1 MERRVVV
8 TGLGVVSSLGLN
20 IQDFF
25 DNLLKGKSGVSRIT
39 RFDVSNLEVQFA
51 AEIKNFPFT
60 DRFDVKLAKRT
71 DRFTQYALWASLS
84 AVEDAQLDL
93 NKLDKTKAGVI
104 IGSGMGGIETW
115 EIEHIKFLQ
124 GGPKKVSPL
133 LVPMMIPDMASGQVS
148 IYFGF
153 KGPNFCV
160 TSACASGAHAI
171 GEAFR
176 LIKSGDADLIITGG
190 SEAPITGY
198 CISSFANMGA
208 LSKRNEEPEKA
219 SRPFDRDRNGFVL
232 GEGCGVVILEELG
245 SALKRNAKIYCEICG
260 YGASADAY
268 HITAPDENGEGA
280 YMAMA
285 NALKEAKLSPTDIDY
300 INAHG
305 TSTKLN
311 DKVEVMAI
319 KRLFGEHAYKL
330 LVNSTKSMI
339 GHLLGGA
346 GAIEFVVTCL
356 SVYYNKVHPTINL
369 DNPDEGMD
377 LDFVRFQMREKEI
390 FAALNNSFGF
400 GGHNACLAVKK
411 FVGG

>member
-1 MERRVVV
+1 MERRVVI
-8 TGLGVVSSLGLN
+8 TGLGVVTSLGLSVEE
-20 IQDFF
+20 FF
-25 DNLLKGKSGVSRIT
+25 SNLLAGKSGVSRIT
-39 RFDVSNLEVQFA
+39 RFDPANLEVQFA
-51 AEIKNFPFT
+51 GEIKNFPFRE
-60 DRFDVKLAKRT
+60 RFDIKLEKRT
-71 DRFTQYALWASLS
+71 DRFTQYALWASLD
-84 AVEDAQLDL
+84 AVKDAQL
-93 NKLDKTKAGVI
+93 NLDSIDKDRVGVV

-115 EIEHIKFLQ
+115 EIEHIKYLN

-153 KGPNFCV
+153 RGPNFCV

-171 GEAFR
+171 GEAYR
-176 LIKSGDADLIITGG
+176 LIKAGDADIIITGG

-232 GEGCGVVILEELG
+232 GEGCGVVVLEEL
-245 SALKRNAKIYCEICG
+245 SHALKRNAKIYCEICG
-260 YGASADAY
+260 YGTSADAY

-285 NALKEAKLSPTDIDY
+285 NALKEAKLSPIDIDY

-319 KRLFGEHAYKL
+319 KKLFKEHAYKL
-330 LVNSTKSMI
+330 LINSTKSMI

-346 GAIEFVVTCL
+346 GAVEFVVTCL

-377 LDFVRFQMREKEI
+377 LDFVRFKMKEKEI

-411 FVGG
+411 YLK

>member
-1 MERRVVV
+1 VERRVVI
-8 TGLGVVSSLGLN
+8 TGLGVVTSLGLSSEE
-20 IQDFF
+20 FF
-25 DNLLKGKSGVSRIT
+25 SNLLAGKSGVSRIT
-39 RFDVSNLEVQFA
+39 RFDPSNLEVQFA
-51 AEIKNFPFT
+51 GEIKNFPFR
-60 DRFDVKLAKRT
+60 DRFDIKLEKRT
-71 DRFTQYALWASLS
+71 DRFTQYALWASLD
-84 AVEDAQLDL
+84 AVKDAQL
-93 NKLDKTKAGVI
+93 NLDSIDKDRVGVI

-115 EIEHIKFLQ
+115 EIEHIKYLN

-153 KGPNFCV
+153 RGPNFCV

-171 GEAFR
+171 GEAYR
-176 LIKSGDADLIITGG
+176 LIKAGDADIIITGG

-232 GEGCGVVILEELG
+232 GEGCGVVVLEEL
-245 SALKRNAKIYCEICG
+245 SHALKRNAKIYCEICG

-280 YMAMA
+280 YIAMA

-330 LVNSTKSMI
+330 LINSTKSMI

-346 GAIEFVVTCL
+346 GAVEFVVTCL

-377 LDFVRFQMREKEI
+377 LDFVRFKMKEKEI
-390 FAALNNSFGF
+390 FAAINNSFGF
-400 GGHNACLAVKK
+400 GGHNVCLAVKK
-411 FVGG
+411 FLK

>member
-1 MERRVVV
+1 MERRVVI
-8 TGLGVVSSLGLN
+8 TGLGVVTSLGLSVEE
-20 IQDFF
+20 FF
-25 DNLLKGKSGVSRIT
+25 SNLLAGKSGVSRIT
-39 RFDVSNLEVQFA
+39 RFDPANLEVQFA
-51 AEIKNFPFT
+51 GEIKNFPFRE
-60 DRFDVKLAKRT
+60 RFDIKLEKRT
-71 DRFTQYALWASLS
+71 DRFTQYALWASLD
-84 AVEDAQLDL
+84 AVKDAQL
-93 NKLDKTKAGVI
+93 NLDSIDKDRVGVV

-115 EIEHIKFLQ
+115 EIEHIKYLN

-153 KGPNFCV
+153 RGPNFCV

-171 GEAFR
+171 GEAYR
-176 LIKSGDADLIITGG
+176 LIKAGDADIIITGG

-232 GEGCGVVILEELG
+232 GEGCGVVVLEEL
-245 SALKRNAKIYCEICG
+245 SHALKRNAKIYCEICG
-260 YGASADAY
+260 YGTSADAY

-319 KRLFGEHAYKL
+319 KRLFKEHAYKL
-330 LVNSTKSMI
+330 LINSTKSMI

-346 GAIEFVVTCL
+346 GAVEFVVTCL
-356 SVYYNKVHPTINL
+356 SVYYNKIHPTINL

-377 LDFVRFQMREKEI
+377 LDFVRFKMKEKEI
-390 FAALNNSFGF
+390 FAALSNSFGF

-411 FVGG
+411 YLK

>member
-1 MERRVVV
+1 VERRVVI
-8 TGLGVVSSLGLN
+8 TGLGVVTSLGLSTEE
-20 IQDFF
+20 FF
-25 DNLLKGKSGVSRIT
+25 SNLLAGKSGVSRIT
-39 RFDVSNLEVQFA
+39 RFDPSNLEVQFA
-51 AEIKNFPFT
+51 GEIKNFPFR
-60 DRFDVKLAKRT
+60 DRFDIKLEKRT
-71 DRFTQYALWASLS
+71 DRFTQYALWASLD
-84 AVEDAQLDL
+84 AIKDAQL
-93 NKLDKTKAGVI
+93 NLDSIDKDRVGVI

-115 EIEHIKFLQ
+115 EIEHIKYLN

-148 IYFGF
+148 IHFGF
-153 KGPNFCV
+153 RGPNFCV

-176 LIKSGDADLIITGG
+176 LIKAGDADIIITGG

-232 GEGCGVVILEELG
+232 GEGCGVVVLEEL
-245 SALKRNAKIYCEICG
+245 SHALKRDAKIYCEICG

-285 NALKEAKLSPTDIDY
+285 NALREAKLSPADIDY

-346 GAIEFVVTCL
+346 GAVEFVVTCL

-369 DNPDEGMD
+369 DNPDDGMD
-377 LDFVRFQMREKEI
+377 LDFVRFKMKEKEI
-390 FAALNNSFGF
+390 FAAISNSFGF
-400 GGHNACLAVKK
+400 GGHNVCLAVKK
-411 FVGG
+411 FLK

>member
-1 MERRVVV
+1 VERRVVI
-8 TGLGVVSSLGLN
+8 TGLGVVTSLGLSVEE
-20 IQDFF
+20 FF
-25 DNLLKGKSGVSRIT
+25 SNLLAGKSGVSRIT
-39 RFDVSNLEVQFA
+39 RFDPANLEVQFA
-51 AEIKNFPFT
+51 GEIKNFPFRE
-60 DRFDVKLAKRT
+60 RFDIKLEKRT
-71 DRFTQYALWASLS
+71 DRFTQYALWASLD
-84 AVEDAQLDL
+84 AVKDAQL
-93 NKLDKTKAGVI
+93 NLDSIDKDRVGVV

-115 EIEHIKFLQ
+115 EIEHIKYLN

-153 KGPNFCV
+153 RGPNFCV

-171 GEAFR
+171 GEAYR
-176 LIKSGDADLIITGG
+176 LIKAGDADIIITGG

-232 GEGCGVVILEELG
+232 GEGCGVVVLEEL
-245 SALKRNAKIYCEICG
+245 SHALKRNAKIYCEICG
-260 YGASADAY
+260 YGTSADAY

-319 KRLFGEHAYKL
+319 KRLFKEHAYKL
-330 LVNSTKSMI
+330 LINSTKSMI

-346 GAIEFVVTCL
+346 GAVEFVVTCL
-356 SVYYNKVHPTINL
+356 SVYYNKIHPTINL

-377 LDFVRFQMREKEI
+377 LDFVRFKMKEKEI
-390 FAALNNSFGF
+390 FAALSNSFGF

-411 FVGG
+411 YLK

>member
-1 MERRVVV
+1 MERRVVI
-8 TGLGVVSSLGLN
+8 TGLGVVTSLGLSVEE
-20 IQDFF
+20 FF
-25 DNLLKGKSGVSRIT
+25 SNLLAGKSGVSRIT
-39 RFDVSNLEVQFA
+39 RFDPANLEVQFA
-51 AEIKNFPFT
+51 GEIKNFPFRE
-60 DRFDVKLAKRT
+60 RFDIKLEKRT
-71 DRFTQYALWASLS
+71 DRFTQYALWASLD
-84 AVEDAQLDL
+84 AVKDAQL
-93 NKLDKTKAGVI
+93 NLDSIDKDRVGVV

-115 EIEHIKFLQ
+115 EIEHIKYLN

-153 KGPNFCV
+153 RGPNFCV

-171 GEAFR
+171 GEAYR
-176 LIKSGDADLIITGG
+176 LIKAGDADIIITGG

-232 GEGCGVVILEELG
+232 GEGCGVVVLEEL
-245 SALKRNAKIYCEICG
+245 SHALKRNAKIYCEICG
-260 YGASADAY
+260 YGTSADAY

-319 KRLFGEHAYKL
+319 KRLFKEHAYKL
-330 LVNSTKSMI
+330 LINSTKSMI

-346 GAIEFVVTCL
+346 GAVEFVVTCL

-377 LDFVRFQMREKEI
+377 LDFVRFKMKEKEI

-411 FVGG
+411 YLK

>member
-1 MERRVVV
+1 VERRVVI
-8 TGLGVVSSLGLN
+8 TGLGVVTSLGLSVEE
-20 IQDFF
+20 FF
-25 DNLLKGKSGVSRIT
+25 SNLLAGKSGVSRIT
-39 RFDVSNLEVQFA
+39 RFDPANLEVQFA
-51 AEIKNFPFT
+51 GEIKNFPFRE
-60 DRFDVKLAKRT
+60 RFDIKLEKRT
-71 DRFTQYALWASLS
+71 DRFTQYALWASLD
-84 AVEDAQLDL
+84 AVKDAQL
-93 NKLDKTKAGVI
+93 NLDSIDKDRVGVV

-115 EIEHIKFLQ
+115 EIEHIKYLN

-153 KGPNFCV
+153 RGPNFCV

-171 GEAFR
+171 GEAYR
-176 LIKSGDADLIITGG
+176 LIKAGDADIIITGG

-232 GEGCGVVILEELG
+232 GEGCGVVVLEEL
-245 SALKRNAKIYCEICG
+245 SHALKRNAKIYCEICG
-260 YGASADAY
+260 YGTSADAY

-285 NALKEAKLSPTDIDY
+285 NALKEAKLSPIDIDY

-319 KRLFGEHAYKL
+319 KKLFKEHAYKL
-330 LVNSTKSMI
+330 LINSTKSMI

-346 GAIEFVVTCL
+346 GAVEFVVTCL

-377 LDFVRFQMREKEI
+377 LDFVRFKMKEKEI

-411 FVGG
+411 YLK

>member
-1 MERRVVV
+1 VERRVVI
-8 TGLGVVSSLGLN
+8 TGLGVVTSLGLSVEE
-20 IQDFF
+20 FF
-25 DNLLKGKSGVSRIT
+25 SNLLAGKSGVSRIT
-39 RFDVSNLEVQFA
+39 RIDPANLEVQFA
-51 AEIKNFPFT
+51 GEIKNFPFRE
-60 DRFDVKLAKRT
+60 RFDIKLEKRT
-71 DRFTQYALWASLS
+71 DRFTQYALWASLD
-84 AVEDAQLDL
+84 AVKDAQL
-93 NKLDKTKAGVI
+93 NLDSIDKDRVGVV

-115 EIEHIKFLQ
+115 EIEHIKYLN

-133 LVPMMIPDMASGQVS
+133 LVPMASGQVS

-153 KGPNFCV
+153 RGPNFCV

-171 GEAFR
+171 GEAYR
-176 LIKSGDADLIITGG
+176 LIKAGDADIIITGG

-232 GEGCGVVILEELG
+232 GEGCGVVVLEEL
-245 SALKRNAKIYCEICG
+245 SHALKRNAKIYCEICG
-260 YGASADAY
+260 YGTSADAY

-319 KRLFGEHAYKL
+319 KRLFKEHAYKL
-330 LVNSTKSMI
+330 LINSTKSMI

-346 GAIEFVVTCL
+346 GAVEFVVTCL

-377 LDFVRFQMREKEI
+377 LDFVRFKMKEKEI

-411 FVGG
+411 YLK

>member
-1 MERRVVV
+1 MERRVVI
-8 TGLGVVSSLGLN
+8 TGLGVVTSLGLSTEE
-20 IQDFF
+20 FF
-25 DNLLKGKSGVSRIT
+25 SNLLAGKSGVSRIT
-39 RFDVSNLEVQFA
+39 RFDPSNLEVQFA
-51 AEIKNFPFT
+51 GEIKNFPFR
-60 DRFDVKLAKRT
+60 DRFDIKLEKRT
-71 DRFTQYALWASLS
+71 DRFTQYALWASLD
-84 AVEDAQLDL
+84 AIKDAQL
-93 NKLDKTKAGVI
+93 NLDSIDKDRVGVI

-115 EIEHIKFLQ
+115 EIEHIKYLN

-148 IYFGF
+148 IHFGF
-153 KGPNFCV
+153 RGPNFCV

-176 LIKSGDADLIITGG
+176 LIKAGDADIIITGG

-232 GEGCGVVILEELG
+232 GEGCGVVVLEEL
-245 SALKRNAKIYCEICG
+245 SHALKRDAKIYCEICG

-285 NALKEAKLSPTDIDY
+285 NALREAKLSPADIDY

-346 GAIEFVVTCL
+346 GAVEFVVTCL

-369 DNPDEGMD
+369 DNPDDGMD
-377 LDFVRFQMREKEI
+377 LDFVRFKMKEKEI
-390 FAALNNSFGF
+390 FAAISNSFGF
-400 GGHNACLAVKK
+400 GGHNVCLAVKK
-411 FVGG
+411 FLK

>member
-1 MERRVVV
+1 VERRVVI
-8 TGLGVVSSLGLN
+8 TGLGVVTSLGLSVEE
-20 IQDFF
+20 FF
-25 DNLLKGKSGVSRIT
+25 SNLLAGKSGVSRIT
-39 RFDVSNLEVQFA
+39 RFDPANLEVQFA
-51 AEIKNFPFT
+51 GEIKNFPFRE
-60 DRFDVKLAKRT
+60 RFDIKLEKRT
-71 DRFTQYALWASLS
+71 DRFTQYALWASLD
-84 AVEDAQLDL
+84 AVKDAQL
-93 NKLDKTKAGVI
+93 NLDSIDKDRVGVV

-115 EIEHIKFLQ
+115 EIEHIKYLN

-153 KGPNFCV
+153 RGPNFCV

-171 GEAFR
+171 GEAYR
-176 LIKSGDADLIITGG
+176 LIKAGDADIIITGG

-232 GEGCGVVILEELG
+232 GEGCGVVVLEEL
-245 SALKRNAKIYCEICG
+245 SHALKRNAKIYCEICG
-260 YGASADAY
+260 YGTSADAY

-319 KRLFGEHAYKL
+319 KRLFKEHAYKL
-330 LVNSTKSMI
+330 LINSTKSMI

-346 GAIEFVVTCL
+346 GAVEFVVTCL

-377 LDFVRFQMREKEI
+377 LDFVRFKMKEKEI

-411 FVGG
+411 YLK

>member
-1 MERRVVV
+1 MERRVVI
-8 TGLGVVSSLGLN
+8 TGLGVVTSLGLSVEE
-20 IQDFF
+20 FF
-25 DNLLKGKSGVSRIT
+25 SNLLAGKSGVSRIT
-39 RFDVSNLEVQFA
+39 RFDPANLEVQFA
-51 AEIKNFPFT
+51 GEIKNFPFRE
-60 DRFDVKLAKRT
+60 RFDIKLEKRT
-71 DRFTQYALWASLS
+71 DRFTQYALWASLD
-84 AVEDAQLDL
+84 AVKDAQL
-93 NKLDKTKAGVI
+93 NLDSIDKDRVGVV

-115 EIEHIKFLQ
+115 EIEHIKYLN

-153 KGPNFCV
+153 RGPNFCV

-171 GEAFR
+171 GEAYR
-176 LIKSGDADLIITGG
+176 LIKAGDADIIITGG

-232 GEGCGVVILEELG
+232 GEGCGVVVLEEL
-245 SALKRNAKIYCEICG
+245 SHALKRNAKIYCEICG
-260 YGASADAY
+260 YGTSADAY

-319 KRLFGEHAYKL
+319 KRLFKEHAYKL
-330 LVNSTKSMI
+330 LINSTKSMI

-346 GAIEFVVTCL
+346 GAVEFVVTCL

-377 LDFVRFQMREKEI
+377 LDFVRFKMKEKEI
-390 FAALNNSFGF
+390 FAALSNSFGF

-411 FVGG
+411 YLK

>member
-1 MERRVVV
+1 MERRVVI
-8 TGLGVVSSLGLN
+8 TGLGVVTSLGLSSEE
-20 IQDFF
+20 FF
-25 DNLLKGKSGVSRIT
+25 SNLLAGKSGVSRIT
-39 RFDVSNLEVQFA
+39 RFDPSNLEVQFA
-51 AEIKNFPFT
+51 GEIKNFPFR
-60 DRFDVKLAKRT
+60 DRFDIKLEKRT
-71 DRFTQYALWASLS
+71 DRFTQYALWASLD
-84 AVEDAQLDL
+84 AVKDAQL
-93 NKLDKTKAGVI
+93 NLDSIDKDRVGVI

-115 EIEHIKFLQ
+115 EIEHIKYLN

-153 KGPNFCV
+153 RGPNFCV

-171 GEAFR
+171 GEAYR
-176 LIKSGDADLIITGG
+176 LIKAGDADIIITGG

-232 GEGCGVVILEELG
+232 GEGCGVVVLEEL
-245 SALKRNAKIYCEICG
+245 SHALKRNAKIYCEICG

-280 YMAMA
+280 YIAMA

-330 LVNSTKSMI
+330 LINSTKSMI

-346 GAIEFVVTCL
+346 GAVEFVVTCL

-377 LDFVRFQMREKEI
+377 LDFVRFKMKEKEI
-390 FAALNNSFGF
+390 FAAINNSFGF
-400 GGHNACLAVKK
+400 GGHNVCLAVKK
-411 FVGG
+411 FLK

>member
-1 MERRVVV
+1 VERRVVI
-8 TGLGVVSSLGLN
+8 TGLGVVTSLGLSVEE
-20 IQDFF
+20 FF
-25 DNLLKGKSGVSRIT
+25 SNLLAGKSGVSRIT
-39 RFDVSNLEVQFA
+39 RFDPANLEVQFA
-51 AEIKNFPFT
+51 GEIKNFPFRE
-60 DRFDVKLAKRT
+60 RFDIKLEKRT
-71 DRFTQYALWASLS
+71 DRFTQYALWASLD
-84 AVEDAQLDL
+84 AVKDAQL
-93 NKLDKTKAGVI
+93 NLDSIDKDRVGVV

-115 EIEHIKFLQ
+115 EIEHIKYLN

-153 KGPNFCV
+153 RGPNFCV

-171 GEAFR
+171 GEAYR
-176 LIKSGDADLIITGG
+176 LIKAGDADIIITGG

-232 GEGCGVVILEELG
+232 GEGCGVVVLEEL
-245 SALKRNAKIYCEICG
+245 SHALKRNAKIYCEICG
-260 YGASADAY
+260 YGTSADAY

-319 KRLFGEHAYKL
+319 KRLFKEHAYKL
-330 LVNSTKSMI
+330 LINSTKSMI

-346 GAIEFVVTCL
+346 GAVEFVVTCL

-377 LDFVRFQMREKEI
+377 LDFVRFKMKEKEI
-390 FAALNNSFGF
+390 FAALSNSFGF

-411 FVGG
+411 YLK